1 MSYRRY
7 IYIYIYIPPSFWHRL
22 QNTCN
27 FLSDKSTGSIFHSK
41 ICFLTMFPDSAL
53 LNPWSV
59 LGDRNIFCSN
69 EAALSR
75 PLDRGWLP
83 ERPRL

>member
-1 MSYRRY
+1 MHM
-7 IYIYIYIPPSFWHRL
+7 YIYIPSSWHRL
-22 QNTCN
+22 LNHLQL
-27 FLSDKSTGSIFHSK
+27 LSDKSTGSIFHSK
-41 ICFLTMFPDSAL
+41 LCFLTMFPDGAL

-59 LGDRNIFCSN
+59 LGDRTIFCSN

-75 PLDRGWLP
+75 PLNEGWLP